1 MKTPV
6 ETQEKVRLDKWLWAA
21 RFYKTRGLAS
31 RAISGGKVHLNQQR
45 IKPSKT
51 VNLGQEVNINIGQQH
66 RSIIIKIISKQRGP
80 APIAQQLYA
89 ETEDSLQKR
98 QQQQE
103 QRRLDPSIDPAAR
116 KRPNKKQRRQIH
128 RFINQQTD

>member
-6 ETQEKVRLDKWLWAA
+6 ETQDKVRLDKWLWAA

-45 IKPSKT
+45 IKPSKII
-51 VNLGQEVNINIGQQH
+51 NLDQEVSISIGQQQ
-66 RSIIIKIISKQRGP
+66 RTVIIKLISNQRGP
-80 APIAQQLYA
+80 APIAQQLYI
-89 ETEDSLQKR
+89 ETEDSIQER

-103 QRRLDPSIDPAAR
+103 KRRLDPCIDPAAH

-128 RFINQQTD
+128 RFINQHTD